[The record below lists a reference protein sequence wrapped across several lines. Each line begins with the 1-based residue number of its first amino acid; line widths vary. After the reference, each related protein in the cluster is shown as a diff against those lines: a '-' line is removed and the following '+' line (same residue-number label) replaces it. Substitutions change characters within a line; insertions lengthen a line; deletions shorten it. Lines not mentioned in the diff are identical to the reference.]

1 MDMRTGGR
9 LTAGVS
15 TGDMGTKTVGNDLDN
30 V

>member
-15 TGDMGTKTVGNDLDN
+15 TGDMGTKTVGII
-30 V
+30 